1 MVHDQSATGSTL
13 FIEPMAIIKLN
24 NEIRELEIQEQK
36 EIEAVLASLSNQ
48 TAPHIEELQM
58 DMALLA
64 QLDSFLRKLHFP
76 TQYRCTAP
84 IFNDKGYI
92 NIKDGRHPITGPEK
106 SSTYQCMAWK
116 RL

>member
-1 MVHDQSATGSTL
+1 
-13 FIEPMAIIKLN
+13 MAIIKLN

-64 QLDSFLRKLHFP
+64 QLDFILRKLHFP
-76 TQYRCTAP
+76 TSTAAQP
-84 IFNDKGYI
+84 QFSMIRATSISRTDATHYWT
-92 NIKDGRHPITGPEK
+92 RK